1 MSSAD
6 TAAVT
11 ALAGVIGSP
20 IAHSRSPAIMRAAFA
35 ATGLPW
41 EFAAFEVGPGGGAAA
56 VDALRTLGL
65 RGYSVTMPLKS
76 EVMSAVDRLTPS
88 AEVLQAV
95 NCIAWDDDDL
105 VGHNTD
111 GAGFV
116 DSLARRGI
124 AVDDGATAVVGAG
137 GAARAI
143 IDALARAGSPE
154 IIVVNRSQDRA
165 AAAVSLAGEVGRL
178 GSFDDIPAARLVVNA
193 TSVGMAH
200 TESQDVVA
208 VPIGLLGPHHI
219 VADIVYHPLRT
230 PLLAAAEAAG
240 AITVDGLGMLVCQA
254 ARAFTLWT
262 GLEAPITAMTTAARD
277 TL

>member
-1 MSSAD
+1 LSPTDPVPA
-6 TAAVT
+6 T
-11 ALAGVIGSP
+11 ALAAVIGSP
-20 IAHSRSPAIMRAAFA
+20 IGHSRSPSIMRAAFA
-35 ATGLPW
+35 ATGLAW
-41 EFAAFEVGPGGGAAA
+41 KFAAFEVGPGQGDAA

-65 RGYSVTMPLKS
+65 RGYSVTMPLKT

-88 AEVLQAV
+88 AEALQAV
-95 NCIAWDDDDL
+95 NCIAWDGDQL

-116 DSLARRGI
+116 DSLGRRGI
-124 AVDDGATAVVGAG
+124 AIDDGPAVVVGAG

-143 IDALARAGSPE
+143 IDALARAGAPE
-154 IIVVNRSQDRA
+154 IIVVNRSPGRA
-165 AAAVSLAGEVGRL
+165 ESAVSLAGAVGRV
-178 GSFDDIPAARLVVNA
+178 GSFDDIPGARLVVNA

-200 TESQDVVA
+200 TAGHDGVA
-208 VPIGLLGPHHI
+208 VPIGLLGSHHT
-219 VADIVYHPLRT
+219 VADIVYNPLRT

-240 AITVDGLGMLVCQA
+240 ASTVDGLGMLVCQA

-262 GLEAPITAMTTAARD
+262 GLAAPIAEMTTAARH

>member
-1 MSSAD
+1 MSPAD
-6 TAAVT
+6 RAPVT
-11 ALAGVIGSP
+11 ALAAVIGSP
-20 IAHSRSPAIMRAAFA
+20 IGHSRSPSIMRAAFA

-41 EFAAFEVGPGGGAAA
+41 EFAALEVGPGEAAAA
-56 VDALRTLGL
+56 VDALRTLRL
-65 RGYSVTMPLKS
+65 RGYSVTMPLKT

-88 AEVLQAV
+88 AEVLRAV
-95 NCIAWDDDDL
+95 NCIAWDGDDL

-116 DSLARRGI
+116 DSLGRHGMAL
-124 AVDDGATAVVGAG
+124 DDGPTVVVGAG

-154 IIVVNRSQDRA
+154 IIVVNRSRDRA
-165 AAAVSLAGEVGRL
+165 EAAVSLAGAVGRV
-178 GSFDDIPAARLVVNA
+178 GSFADVPDARLVVNA

-200 TESQDVVA
+200 TAGHDAVA
-208 VPIGLLGPHHI
+208 VPIGLLGSHHT
-219 VADIVYHPLRT
+219 VADIVYNPLRT

-240 AITVDGLGMLVCQA
+240 ASTVDGLGMLVCQA

-262 GLEAPITAMTTAARD
+262 GLEAPIAAMTTAARH

>member
-1 MSSAD
+1 
-6 TAAVT
+6 
-11 ALAGVIGSP
+11 
-20 IAHSRSPAIMRAAFA
+20 MRAAFA
-35 ATGLPW
+35 ATDLRW
-41 EFAAFEVGPGGGAAA
+41 EFAALEVGKGQGAAA
-56 VDALRTLGL
+56 VDAFRTLGL
-65 RGYSVTMPLKS
+65 RGFSVTMPLKT

-88 AEVLQAV
+88 AEALQAV
-95 NCIAWDDDDL
+95 NCIAWEGDEL

-116 DSLARRGI
+116 DSLGGRGI
-124 AVDDGATAVVGAG
+124 AFEDGRTVVVGAG

-154 IIVVNRSQDRA
+154 IVVVNRSRNRA
-165 AAAVSLAGEVGRL
+165 EAAVLLAGPVGRI
-178 GSFDDIPAARLVVNA
+178 GSFDDVPDARLVVNA

-200 TESQDVVA
+200 TAGHDAVA
-208 VPIGLLGPHHI
+208 VPIGLLESHHT
-219 VADIVYHPLRT
+219 VADIVYNPLRT

-240 AITVDGLGMLVCQA
+240 ATTVDGLGMLVCQA

-262 GLEAPITAMTTAARD
+262 GLAAPIAAMTTAARH